1 MTEVSTGVI
10 STKFPTQPPFLSE
23 SYPPAAVL
31 NWMFL
36 NIDAPQDQINVS
48 NRAITIVT
56 IG

>member
-48 NRAITIVT
+48 IEPSPL
-56 IG
+56 